1 MHQGISSFAAFIAIL
16 FYSVEIFCSSLLA
29 LQNGA
34 IRYRTDKMEPF
45 HIRTV
50 AFHSC
55 DEGYYLKGNEQ
66 RTCTGD
72 GLSVV
77 GSWSGFAPNCTGT
90 VGYILL

>member
-1 MHQGISSFAAFIAIL
+1 MHQSISSFAAFVVTL
-16 FYSVEIFCSSLLA
+16 FHSVEIFCSSLLG
-29 LQNGA
+29 LENGA
-34 IRYRTDKMEPF
+34 IRYGTDTVEPF
-45 HIRTV
+45 HFKTV

-90 VGYILL
+90 VEYM